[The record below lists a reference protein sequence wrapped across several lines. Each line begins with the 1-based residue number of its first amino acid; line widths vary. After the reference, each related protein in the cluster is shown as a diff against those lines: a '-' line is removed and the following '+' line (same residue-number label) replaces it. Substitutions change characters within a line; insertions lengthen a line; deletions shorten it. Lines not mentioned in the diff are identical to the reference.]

1 MVAFG
6 YSQIPGVD
14 FGDHFAPVFND
25 VSYRTMIAIMMM
37 CGLKPN
43 NIDIETAF
51 LHGDLNKEIYM
62 EEPEGIGAKDDEVV
76 LLEQTIYGQVQS
88 A

>member
-1 MVAFG
+1 MVACG
-6 YSQIPGVD
+6 YSQTPGVD
-14 FGDHFAPVFND
+14 FCDHFAPIVND

-37 CGLKPN
+37 CGLKAK
-43 NIDIETAF
+43 IVDIETAF